1 MSEQL
6 TSHRLDKL
14 DKQIEGIDIVV
25 NDVVKRIVIVEQE
38 QQVLSKNINSLTKH
52 TEAIL
57 AMGYELKN
65 LNSKMED
72 ILKNMGKQEKR
83 IEEQE
88 KKIIDLLCKPGNR
101 ALVRWELVITT
112 IITTVVGFVVGFFL

>member
-1 MSEQL
+1 MSEPL
-6 TSHRLDKL
+6 TSHRLNKL
-14 DKQIEGIDIVV
+14 DKQIEEIDITV
-25 NDVVKRIVIVEQE
+25 NDVIKRIAIVEKE
-38 QQVLSKNINSLTKH
+38 QQALRKNINSLTKH

-65 LNSKMED
+65 INSKMED
-72 ILKNMGKQEKR
+72 ILKNMGKQDKK

-101 ALVRWELVITT
+101 ALVRWELVVTT
-112 IITTVVGFVVGFFL
+112 IITTVVGFVLAFLL

>member
-1 MSEQL
+1 
-6 TSHRLDKL
+6 
-14 DKQIEGIDIVV
+14 
-25 NDVVKRIVIVEQE
+25 
-38 QQVLSKNINSLTKH
+38 
-52 TEAIL
+52 
-57 AMGYELKN
+57 MGYELKN

-112 IITTVVGFVVGFFL
+112 IITAVVGFVMGFFL